1 MSYDRYASGS
11 ALSWMKKFWTKIIL
25 RTHWGDLDLV
35 KFLRG
40 RGFLLIAI
48 WLFIKDHSSLQF
60 GYPFFLGVVIY
71 SSQSISH
78 TISTVSFSLTNDKLF
93 QYCMADL
100 PLAKWESSCYTSW
113 ILYYCLTGFSR
124 LSWFLY
130 IQVIEL
136 QTKINNSSPH
146 DFHVYALLLS

>member
-1 MSYDRYASGS
+1 MSYDRYTSGS

-25 RTHWGDLDLV
+25 RTHCRYWGDLDLV

-48 WLFIKDHSSLQF
+48 WLFITVHFNL
-60 GYPFFLGVVIY
+60 GTHLLGVVIY